1 MAGTLNSEQDKL
13 IIYLRTLSRVLKNT
27 VKKNVI
33 WYKAPF
39 NVHVVFISTP
49 DMKCR
54 NISMAQARKN
64 LLNKKPLNVI
74 ILFQV
79 T

>member
-1 MAGTLNSEQDKL
+1 MKHL
-13 IIYLRTLSRVLKNT
+13 
-27 VKKNVI
+27 
-33 WYKAPF
+33 F
-39 NVHVVFISTP
+39 NVHVVFITTP
-49 DMKCR
+49 DMECT

-79 T
+79 TLESHLSIW

>member
-1 MAGTLNSEQDKL
+1 M
-13 IIYLRTLSRVLKNT
+13 KNT
-27 VKKNVI
+27 VKKML
-33 WYKAPF
+33 YGMKHLF
-39 NVHVVFISTP
+39 NVHVVFITTP

-74 ILFQV
+74 ILF
-79 T
+79 